1 MARIQDLL
9 DSELIIEELQS
20 TDKAGVVRE
29 FARLLAR
36 AGKVRDAG
44 ALERDILEREAQ
56 GSTGIGDG
64 IAIPHARS
72 REVPDMVIA
81 FGRSTAGVDFQ
92 SIDGRPAHLFFL
104 LVTPDDRPSDHLKTL
119 ARISRVMRGTGLR
132 DELRRCV
139 VRQEMQKIIIDED
152 SRYPNGR

>member
-9 DSELIIEELQS
+9 DSELIIEELTA

-29 FARLLAR
+29 FAQLLAR

-44 ALERDILEREAQ
+44 VLERDILERESQ

-72 REVPDMVIA
+72 CEVPDMVVA
-81 FGRSTAGVDFQ
+81 FARSTAGIDFQ
-92 SIDGRPAHLFFL
+92 SLDGRPAHLFFL
-104 LVTPDDRPSDHLKTL
+104 LVTPEDRPGDHLKTL
-119 ARISRVMRGTGLR
+119 ARISRVMRGAGVR
-132 DELRRCV
+132 NELRRCT
-139 VRQEMQKIIIDED
+139 VRQEMQKVIIDED
-152 SRYPNGR
+152 SRYSNGR

>member
-9 DSELIIEELQS
+9 DGELIIEELQAA
-20 TDKAGVVRE
+20 DKAAVVRE
-29 FARLLAR
+29 FSQLLAR

-44 ALERDILEREAQ
+44 ALERAILERESQ
-56 GSTGIGDG
+56 GSTGIGGG

-72 REVPDMVIA
+72 REVPEMVVA
-81 FGRSTAGVDFQ
+81 FGRSTAGIDFE
-92 SIDGRPAHLFFL
+92 SLDGMPVHLVFL
-104 LVTPDDRPSDHLKTL
+104 LVTPEDRPGDHLKTL
-119 ARISRVMRGTGLR
+119 ARISRIMRGAGVR
-132 DELRRCV
+132 DELRRCM